1 MDLQEAAMEARNGH
15 RIPPTEE
22 KVIIDT
28 DPGIGTLIL
37 ISPLLLPAS
46 VTVIHPSILTI
57 TNSYQFPDD
66 SVAIMMAF
74 EAPGVKVV
82 GLTTIFG
89 NCTTSHATRNALIL
103 ASLFSFLS
111 FTMPPLP
118 RLTCFIKLMRLLN

>member
-28 DPGIGTLIL
+28 DPGI
-37 ISPLLLPAS
+37 
-46 VTVIHPSILTI
+46 
-57 TNSYQFPDD
+57 DD